1 MFKMRINP
9 YFSTFILAIGL
20 FLTSCIVSNPKFFSE
35 VKSTE
40 DPSYGYTAENPMAI
54 KNTDLTTSI
63 GSSYYYL
70 WRLRTEKGNK
80 FHVLERFTMDN
91 PNYKKPAIP
100 QKNKH
105 TGPPLIY
112 GKGVLIDGYILVSEN
127 ENDTIV
133 LYVNPYLKGDVMI
146 PVKLKFEKE

>member
-1 MFKMRINP
+1 
-9 YFSTFILAIGL
+9 
-20 FLTSCIVSNPKFFSE
+20 
-35 VKSTE
+35 
-40 DPSYGYTAENPMAI
+40 
-54 KNTDLTTSI
+54 
-63 GSSYYYL
+63 
-70 WRLRTEKGNK
+70 
-80 FHVLERFTMDN
+80 MDN
-91 PNYKKPAIP
+91 PNYKKTAIP